1 MYEINEK
8 KLKQKCHTQWRK
20 PSINYAI
27 MYTPYADDIFKT
39 FFTLCWSIIFM
50 SIIHLFSKTS
60 KPSDLIVSGIFS
72 SVLGS
77 PHLSHRGLYG
87 CIYSGMYNDVP
98 MDFAHALWKEN
109 VVYECSIA

>member
-1 MYEINEK
+1 MYEINEE
-8 KLKQKCHTQWRK
+8 KLKQKCHTQWWK

-39 FFTLCWSIIFM
+39 FFTLCWSIIFI

-60 KPSDLIVSGIFS
+60 RPSGLIVSGIFS
-72 SVLGS
+72 SILGS

-98 MDFAHALWKEN
+98 MDFAHALGKEN
-109 VVYECSIA
+109 VVYGCSIA